1 MQAFILEHIGLN
13 RLSPLIFVFS
23 ILLFIGIGWVFGEYR
38 LKKQNGAVPIR
49 DNLVTAIFALSAL
62 VLGFAFS
69 TATSNY
75 YSRIDANRAQAS
87 AIKEVYISVKYLNA
101 VDQQDIKKT
110 LKELLNFRLGA
121 VHHTITYE
129 QLNINSE
136 QVISLVRKINED
148 TITASQ
154 RTAPENRLLVDQI
167 LNPAIMNLAA
177 VFNKGIL
184 KMKSHP
190 PELLMQFLFTLLS
203 IGGLLIGYTM
213 AIKKEHDW
221 FLAVLYVALIGV
233 CMYVILSLEYPHVL
247 MSHQHVD
254 DDLFRLKALID
265 SSSL

>member
-1 MQAFILEHIGLN
+1 MQAFIIEHMGLN
-13 RLSPLIFVFS
+13 RLTPLIFVVS
-23 ILLFIGIGWVFGEYR
+23 ILLFIGIGWCFGNYR

-75 YSRIDANRAQAS
+75 YGKIDTNRLQAS
-87 AIKEVYISVKYLNA
+87 AIKEVYISVKYLNL
-101 VDQQDIKKT
+101 VDQQDIKNT
-110 LKELLNFRLGA
+110 LKELLDFRLGA
-121 VHHTITYE
+121 IHNTITPE
-129 QLNINSE
+129 QLHINTE
-136 QVISLVRKINED
+136 HLISLVRKINEA
-148 TITASQ
+148 TIAASQ
-154 RTAPENRLLVDQI
+154 RVAPDNRPLVDQI
-167 LNPAIMNLAA
+167 LNPATINLVAA
-177 VFNKGIL
+177 FNKGVL

-190 PELLMQFLFTLLS
+190 PELLVQFLFILLS

-233 CMYVILSLEYPHVL
+233 CLYVILAFEYPHVL
-247 MSHQHVD
+247 MSHQQID
-254 DDLFRLKALID
+254 DDLFRLKVLIE